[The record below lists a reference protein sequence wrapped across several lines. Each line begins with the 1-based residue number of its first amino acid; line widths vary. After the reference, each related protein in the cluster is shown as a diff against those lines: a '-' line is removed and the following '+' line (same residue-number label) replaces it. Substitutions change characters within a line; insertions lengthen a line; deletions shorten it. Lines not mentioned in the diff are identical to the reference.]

1 MRWLAVLAVVAVV
14 GCGVVGCGGKPTVHE
29 HVEAEPAWAA
39 DYATATARACECT
52 DDPCIRA
59 ARTSVEAIL
68 DAHGGIEAAPPSVHE
83 HKAELEAC
91 WLATSRDLGRDLGAA
106 ADAICACDTTECVG
120 EWSGGMDRLATK
132 YGVADRDELRDGA
145 DATAAAAWD
154 RAARCVAAMTIA
166 GADYLEALER
176 ENTELCACS
185 LADCAKAAIDK
196 TNAAL
201 AKYLIVAPDPAL
213 GDAVVRAEAQRC
225 TCAKKFPPSRDFD
238 VETTFAGMPVSISGT
253 LALHYNCDDSAAP

>member
-1 MRWLAVLAVVAVV
+1 MRRVTILAAASIAA
-14 GCGVVGCGGKPTVHE
+14 CGGKPAVHE

-39 DYATATARACECT
+39 EYATATARACECT

-59 ARTSVEAIL
+59 ARTSAEAVL
-68 DAHGGIEAAPPSVHE
+68 AAHGGIEAAPPSVHA
-83 HKAELEAC
+83 HKSELEAC

-120 EWSGGMDRLATK
+120 EWSGGMDRLAVK
-132 YGVADRDELRDGA
+132 YGVADRDQLRDGA
-145 DATAAAAWD
+145 DATASAAWD
-154 RAARCVAAMTIA
+154 RAARCVAAMTIT
-166 GADYLEALER
+166 GADYLAALEH
-176 ENTELCACS
+176 ENAELCACS
-185 LADCAKAAIDK
+185 LPDCAKTAIDK

-225 TCAKKFPPSRDFD
+225 KCAKKFPPSQDFD
-238 VETTFAGMPVSISGT
+238 VETTFAGMPVSITGS
-253 LALHYNCDDSAAP
+253 LDLHYSCDDSAAP